1 MYKIAK
7 DIDIEYLNEN
17 NVIVDLN
24 SGKFFGVNEISAIII
39 ESISESKTESEIVEI
54 ICKKFF
60 VDNCS
65 EIKKDVSEFINLL
78 EKNGIVIKVEVNE

>member
-39 ESISESKTESEIVEI
+39 ENISESKTEGEIVEI
-54 ICKKFF
+54 ICEKFC

-78 EKNGIVIKVEVNE
+78 EKNGIIIKVEVNE